1 MPPRNPRR
9 SCPVCAGEERH
20 LLFRQRFAE
29 IAGGS
34 LLNGYDVVVCSDC
47 GCGFADDLPT
57 QDEFN
62 SYYKGLSR
70 YESPERAGENPVFER
85 DRAAAIAGLI
95 AGSLPSRDARVLEV
109 GCATGRLLHEIRG
122 RGFAN
127 VSGLDPSPSCAKTAS
142 REFGIAVETG
152 TLFDLSR
159 REGEADMVILVGV
172 LEHIRDLSGAL
183 SVLRKVLKAE
193 GRLYLEVP
201 DTCEFATWLDAP
213 FQQFSVEH
221 INFFSRRSLENLL
234 AVNGFRVLNLDCL
247 ARAVTE
253 TSTMPVIAAIFEKT
267 GGPAARW
274 VRDENTETRLL
285 EYIRRSKVLGQS
297 DVAVIDG
304 LVESGDPIVIWGVG
318 TNATRL
324 LSTTRLGEAN
334 ILAFFDSNPKVHGK
348 EVLGVT
354 IRPPAELREMP
365 YPVLIASRVFQ
376 DEIERQIRE
385 DLLCPNRIIRLY
397 PDEREAD
404 ARTSR

>member
-1 MPPRNPRR
+1 MRPHNSRR
-9 SCPVCAGEERH
+9 PCLVCGGEERR
-20 LLFRQRFAE
+20 LLFRQRFAQ

-47 GCGFADDLPT
+47 GCGFADDLPS
-57 QDEFN
+57 QGEFN

-85 DRAAAIAGLI
+85 DRAAAIADLI
-95 AGSLPSRDARVLEV
+95 ISFLPSRDGRVLEV

-127 VSGLDPSPSCAKTAS
+127 VSGLDPSPSCAATAL

-152 TLFDLSR
+152 TLFTLSR
-159 REGEADMVILVGV
+159 REDEVDMGVLVGV
-172 LEHIRDLSGAL
+172 LEHIRDLPGAL
-183 SVLRKVLKAE
+183 SVLWRVLKAE
-193 GRLYLEVP
+193 GRLYVEVP
-201 DTCEFATWLDAP
+201 DACEFATWLDAP

-221 INFFSRRSLENLL
+221 INFFSRWSLENLL
-234 AVNGFRVLNLDCL
+234 RVNGFRVLDLERL
-247 ARAVTE
+247 ARPVTE

-267 GGPAARW
+267 GGPPGRW
-274 VRDENTETRLL
+274 VRDESTEAGLL
-285 EYIRRSKVLGQS
+285 EYIRRSKVLAQS
-297 DVAVIDG
+297 DVAVIDN
-304 LVESGDPIVIWGVG
+304 LVESGDPIVLWGVG

-334 ILAFFDSNPKVHGK
+334 IVAFFDSNPKVQGK
-348 EVLGVT
+348 ELLGVT
-354 IRPPAELREMP
+354 IRPPAELRQMP

-385 DLLCPNRIIRLY
+385 DLHCPNRIIRLY
-397 PDEREAD
+397 PD
-404 ARTSR
+404 